1 MDVPGHLKNFPN
13 EYQAA
18 VKSFLNKRSTNNTF
32 RSLESSGLR
41 GGGEETTTTGIIAQS
56 GHHQSGDSKFH
67 RSRFSQG
74 FSIGDT
80 SYDTKPSVQHDDART
95 TKNSYTS
102 KSVSL
107 GDSSNPLNRPLISRL
122 WWSLSPQLW
131 VFLPWLVTCHIQLLT
146 MYRENWHYSFIPC
159 ERNLTSVNSL
169 RLWGKP
175 SDWSLKKLWIGTVIL
190 LPAHGISSS

>member
-18 VKSFLNKRSTNNTF
+18 VKSFLNKRSTNNTS

-41 GGGEETTTTGIIAQS
+41 DGEETTTTGNIAQS
-56 GHHQSGDSKFH
+56 GHPQGNNKFH

-80 SYDTKPSVQHDDART
+80 SYDTQPSVQHDDART

-102 KSVSL
+102 KLVSL

-122 WWSLSPQLW
+122 
-131 VFLPWLVTCHIQLLT
+131 
-146 MYRENWHYSFIPC
+146 
-159 ERNLTSVNSL
+159 
-169 RLWGKP
+169 
-175 SDWSLKKLWIGTVIL
+175 
-190 LPAHGISSS
+190 